1 MLTVHQKQRVL
12 DQLTRFASTNN
23 DHAFAVAFYAVA
35 SVHAERSFVDVDGER
50 FVFVHV
56 GDFVEVRVYE
66 GGSIRVRVGYGE
78 FPRSLYEFDSS
89 SRWLLFAFLVA
100 WLDKEVLTI

>member
-1 MLTVHQKQRVL
+1 MLTVELKRRVL
-12 DQLTRFASTNN
+12 DQLTRFASTGNE
-23 DHAFAVAFYAVA
+23 HAFAVAFYAIA

-66 GGSIRVRVGYGE
+66 GGYISFRVGYGE
-78 FPRSLYEFDSS
+78 FPKSFHELDSS

-100 WLDKEVLTI
+100 WIDKEVLTI